1 MDAQRQVGL
10 NARKH
15 RLAARLTQE
24 DVADRMGVD
33 RSFVSGL
40 ERGERNL
47 TLKSLAS
54 LARALGVK
62 LVQLVEG
69 L

>member
-1 MDAQRQVGL
+1 MDAQRRVGL

-15 RLAARLTQE
+15 RLAAGLTQE
-24 DVADRMGVD
+24 DIADRMGVD

-47 TLKSLAS
+47 TLKSLSS
-54 LARALGVK
+54 LAQALGVK

>member
-1 MDAQRQVGL
+1 MDVQRLVGE
-10 NARKH
+10 NARRL
-15 RLAARLTQE
+15 RLAACLTQE

-40 ERGERNL
+40 ERGTRNL
-47 TLKSLAS
+47 TLQSMWSLS
-54 LARALGVK
+54 QALGITLTK
-62 LVQLVEG
+62 LVEG

>member
-1 MDAQRQVGL
+1 MDVQRHVGL
-10 NARKH
+10 KARKH
-15 RLAARLTQE
+15 RLAAGLTQE

-47 TLKSLAS
+47 TLKSMWS
-54 LARALGVK
+54 LSQALGVK
-62 LVQLVEG
+62 LAQLVEG

>member
-10 NARKH
+10 NARS
-15 RLAARLTQE
+15 LAARLTQE

>member
-1 MDAQRQVGL
+1 MDAQRRVGL

-15 RLAARLTQE
+15 RLAVRLTQE